1 MGPGVQD
8 LSPQPRPCAGYFG
21 GRYVPH
27 WARGPPPSDAPSGC
41 PRRATGW
48 QMGGS
53 VCEGPRGHR
62 ETPVREGKRGARFTV
77 WDPRGRGW
85 ASSVSPRASPTAE
98 KGGVGVPSGGAEEEN
113 GTPRGTETRGACLAD
128 AVTPRDAAAVAT
140 PPRRAP
146 RQLQNRARPQTGTNV
161 GPEGW

>member
-21 GRYVPH
+21 GRYVPR
-27 WARGPPPSDAPSGC
+27 WARGPPPPDAPPG
-41 PRRATGW
+41 PEEPLGGKRAGV
-48 QMGGS
+48 S
-53 VCEGPRGHR
+53 VKGPEDT

-98 KGGVGVPSGGAEEEN
+98 KGGIGVPSRGAEEEN
-113 GTPRGTETRGACLAD
+113 GTPSGTETQGACLAD